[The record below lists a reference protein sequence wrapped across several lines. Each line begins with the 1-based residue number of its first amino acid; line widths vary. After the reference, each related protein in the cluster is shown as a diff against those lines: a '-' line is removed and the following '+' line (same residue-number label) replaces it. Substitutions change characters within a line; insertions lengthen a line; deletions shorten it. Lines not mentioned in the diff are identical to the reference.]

1 MADRRRRGIENVISF
16 TNKTILWA
24 AAAVAVIVLILL
36 LAGKKPLS
44 VKVLE
49 LKPGELR
56 VIVNA
61 TTTSTIKS
69 EYEVTLSAQRTGRV
83 IKLPVREGDRVKAGA
98 LIAKLDLTEEAV
110 QSESVLAQSK
120 ATYDEAEKG
129 FKRSEELFA
138 QGMISQQDLDAARR
152 LYEVARSQND
162 AAKQDAQV
170 KQDYSVIRTPS
181 GGVVSKKFTD
191 VGELLLPGKQIVT
204 VVDPD
209 RIYVLATI
217 DEVDVGR
224 LRLDQPVTVTVDA
237 FPGEKFEGTIRRIS
251 PIVSGGKLETRT
263 ADVWIYFAKKDPR
276 IKPGMSADI
285 EVLVA
290 TLTGILAVPS
300 QAIVEREGKK
310 QVYVAEGKGLSPGST
325 TRVKLRPV
333 EIGESNWIS
342 TEIRKGLSAGEFVV
356 TTPEAEGLKDGVKV
370 SVEKDLNSR

>member
-1 MADRRRRGIENVISF
+1 VNPFR
-16 TNKTILWA
+16 NKKVLALLTVA
-24 AAAVAVIVLILL
+24 ALVALP
-36 LAGKKPLS
+36 LALSGRKPVP
-44 VKVLE
+44 VKVLAV
-49 LKPGELR
+49 KPGELR

-61 TTTSTIKS
+61 TTTSTVKS

-83 IKLPVREGDRVKAGA
+83 VKLPVREGDRVKAGA
-98 LIAKLDLTEEAV
+98 LIAKLDLTEESV